1 MNNKKFYYSNT
12 LKIPIEYA
20 RYVRNDLKIINPD
33 YINAQKMNRSTKN
46 IKKEL
51 KFYKEYKHY
60 IEVPRMY
67 TNKAIP
73 MDEVVDETIWQNP
86 KDYIELNSDTVL
98 RKNQIDA
105 LEIIKSSKGN
115 KIIEMPTGSG
125 KTVAAIAAICYFKRR
140 TLILVHKTNL
150 QMQWQDEIERF
161 SNTKVGI
168 LGNGKFEI
176 GEQYDIVIATAQ
188 SIQPYHEKSFNRL
201 VESNFFTSFDV
212 VVVDEAHNFSA
223 ETFNRCLSYFPG
235 RIRLGFTATAFR
247 NDNLGFVFN
256 YAIGDTVSIEV
267 ATTIK
272 PTVWECRTKWFNR
285 SHGFFSGNSTN
296 NLATLITKMTKD
308 YNRNK
313 ILLDALKTFTKN
325 ERVTLFLTS
334 RVAHA
339 KLMYN
344 LLKKSYPNKKI
355 SLLIGS
361 TKEEE
366 RKAAKDALIIIATYG
381 VAKEGFDVPLLDTL
395 VYGTPISGKNKVGII
410 QSIGRLTRE
419 KDGKKGADVFDFID
433 DEQLFKTMY
442 YKRRSVYHSM
452 RLETKKL
459 DLKRMKWGN

>member
-1 MNNKKFYYSNT
+1 MNDKKFYYSNT

-20 RYVRNDLKIINPD
+20 RYIKNDLKIINPD
-33 YINAQKMNRSTKN
+33 YINAQKMNRSTKK
-46 IKKEL
+46 IKREL
-51 KFYKEYKHY
+51 KFYKEYTNY

-73 MDEVVDETIWQNP
+73 MDDIIDETIWQNP
-86 KDYIELNSDTVL
+86 KEHLELNSDMIL

-105 LEIIKSSKGN
+105 LEIIKSSNGN

-125 KTVAAIAAICYFKRR
+125 KTVSAVAAICYFKRR
-140 TLILVHKTNL
+140 TLVLVHKTNL
-150 QMQWQDEIERF
+150 QMQWQAEIEKF
-161 SNTKVGI
+161 SNAKVGI

-188 SIQPYHEKSFNRL
+188 SIQPYHEKSFDRL
-201 VESNFFTSFDV
+201 VKSGFFTSFDV
-212 VVVDEAHNFSA
+212 IIVDEAHNFSA

-256 YAIGDTVSIEV
+256 YAIGDTVPIEV
-267 ATTIK
+267 EAKIK
-272 PTVWECRTKWFNR
+272 PTIWECRTKWFNR
-285 SHGFFSGNSTN
+285 SHGFFSGNGYN
-296 NLATLITKMTKD
+296 NMATLITKMTKD

-313 ILLDALKTFTKN
+313 ILLDALKTFAKN

-339 KLMYN
+339 KLMHN

-419 KDGKKGADVFDFID
+419 KKGKKGADVFDFID
-433 DEQLFKTMY
+433 NEDLFKSMY
-442 YKRRSVYHSM
+442 YKRRAVYHSM
-452 RLETKKL
+452 GLETKRLSMSK
-459 DLKRMKWGN
+459 MKWGN